1 MTKIV
6 AEAIPPKLQ
15 AGIVLTPFDASTLE
29 PTYLAE
35 LPDGRRLQISY
46 PLYQLLL
53 LCDGKR
59 SVSDIAQ
66 TLSHHLNGQIGVA
79 EVAEFIE
86 RRLRPQGLLQEDKN
100 SLVTANKRQAS
111 AQRSVLQLL
120 IRIPLLPPRLLNPI
134 TAVTQHLYAKP
145 VVIPILIL
153 IMLVHF
159 LTYLQL
165 PQVVPSF
172 NMRGLTV
179 TVYGPLFALVIFGS
193 LWHEL
198 GHLSAC
204 RRFDCEHGELGCGL
218 YVMWPVFYVDIS
230 AAWRLPRWQRIII
243 DLGGFYFQMVLT
255 LILYT
260 VALLTRQAILLFPV
274 IIAMDMS
281 MIYNLNP
288 MFKFDGYW
296 LLSDI
301 IGVPNLHRR
310 MGKYLKEMLP
320 WPRKGKMSSLLR
332 TQPYAKIT
340 ACLYALFSAI
350 YLVYFSWMLIWI
362 GPKIVS
368 EYPRAVVYLG
378 QQAWDS
384 LLAMDIIGV
393 LGNLLSIVFSSIMPL
408 VLCLMLIR
416 LLTPLLK
423 ALRRAMP
430 SLRLRSSQEEKTSSS

>member
-1 MTKIV
+1 
-6 AEAIPPKLQ
+6 
-15 AGIVLTPFDASTLE
+15 
-29 PTYLAE
+29 
-35 LPDGRRLQISY
+35 
-46 PLYQLLL
+46 
-53 LCDGKR
+53 
-59 SVSDIAQ
+59 
-66 TLSHHLNGQIGVA
+66 
-79 EVAEFIE
+79 
-86 RRLRPQGLLQEDKN
+86 
-100 SLVTANKRQAS
+100 
-111 AQRSVLQLL
+111 
-120 IRIPLLPPRLLNPI
+120 
-134 TAVTQHLYAKP
+134 
-145 VVIPILIL
+145 
-153 IMLVHF
+153 
-159 LTYLQL
+159 
-165 PQVVPSF
+165 
-172 NMRGLTV
+172 
-179 TVYGPLFALVIFGS
+179 
-193 LWHEL
+193 
-198 GHLSAC
+198 
-204 RRFDCEHGELGCGL
+204 
-218 YVMWPVFYVDIS
+218 MWPVFYVDIS

-281 MIYNLNP
+281 MLYNLNP

-310 MGKYLKEMLP
+310 IGKYLKEMLP
-320 WPRKGKMSSLLR
+320 WPRKRKMSSLLQ

-368 EYPRAVVYLG
+368 EYPRTVVYLG

-384 LLAMDIIGV
+384 LLAMDIIRV

-430 SLRLRSSQEEKTSSS
+430 SLRLRSSQEEKTSPSQASPKVDEKTKIR